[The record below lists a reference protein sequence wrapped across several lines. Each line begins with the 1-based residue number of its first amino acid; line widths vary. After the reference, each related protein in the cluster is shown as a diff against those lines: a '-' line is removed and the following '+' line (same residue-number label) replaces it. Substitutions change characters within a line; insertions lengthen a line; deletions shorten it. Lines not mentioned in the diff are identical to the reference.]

1 MAYVHGSCRAHHYT
15 LKMFPTSA
23 RVTVESQDCRR
34 AMFFS
39 DVIKCLSNMQVS
51 SVICGFFQIINKI

>member
-39 DVIKCLSNMQVS
+39 DVIKCLSNMQVLRR
-51 SVICGFFQIINKI
+51 Q